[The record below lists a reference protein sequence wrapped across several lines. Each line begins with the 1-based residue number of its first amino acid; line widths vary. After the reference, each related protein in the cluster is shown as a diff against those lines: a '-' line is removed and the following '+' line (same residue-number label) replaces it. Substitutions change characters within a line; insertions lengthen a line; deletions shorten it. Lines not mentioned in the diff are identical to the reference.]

1 MRRPPLSCLES
12 GPRDA
17 PPVLLVHGF
26 PLDGR
31 MWGTV
36 ARLLAQRWRTLVP
49 DLRGFGTSP
58 PGPERW
64 ALEDCAGDLE
74 ELLQSCGAVPCAA
87 VGFSMGGYAVLALA
101 ERAPAAIC
109 GVALVDSRAEADGE
123 QARRDR
129 TAAAARV
136 GSEGTAWLVEEML
149 PRLLDPA
156 NLEGNP
162 RLSDEVRRLMAVQP
176 AASVR
181 AAILAMRDRP
191 SRVSAVERLDGPF
204 QVMAGSAD
212 VLTPP
217 DEGRALAAR
226 APQGEF
232 HEIQGAGHL
241 APLER
246 PGDVAAHLEA
256 FLSRVFGRGPKA

>member
-1 MRRPPLSCLES
+1 
-12 GPRDA
+12 
-17 PPVLLVHGF
+17 
-26 PLDGR
+26 
-31 MWGTV
+31 MWGGV
-36 ARLLAQRWRTLVP
+36 ARLLAQKWRTLVP

-64 ALEDCAGDLE
+64 TLEDCAADLE
-74 ELLQSCGAVPCAA
+74 DVVRTCGAVPCAA

-101 ERAPAAIC
+101 ERAPAAIR
-109 GVALVDSRAEADGE
+109 GFALVDSRAEADGE

-136 GSEGTAWLVEEML
+136 GSKGTAWLVEEMI
-149 PRLLDPA
+149 PRLLHPA

-162 RLSDEVRRLMAVQP
+162 RLADEVRRLMSAQP

-191 SRVSAVERLDGPF
+191 SRVDVVERLDGPF
-204 QVMAGSAD
+204 QVLTGSAD
-212 VLTPP
+212 GLTPP
-217 DEGRALAAR
+217 AEGRALAAR

-246 PGDVAAHLEA
+246 PADVAAHLEA